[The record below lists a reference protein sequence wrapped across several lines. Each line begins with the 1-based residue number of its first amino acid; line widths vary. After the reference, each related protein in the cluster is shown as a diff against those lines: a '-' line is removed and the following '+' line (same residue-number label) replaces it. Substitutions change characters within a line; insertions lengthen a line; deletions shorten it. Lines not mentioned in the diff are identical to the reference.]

1 MIVLVRCAPEQNAI
15 KITRAAIMNSKPI
28 HCRKSNQMKKTNSM
42 QSMCRSIHACVD
54 RRTNPHLQTRRFVQR
69 VFSSARALLL
79 LLGLAA
85 LAVPTRSFAQA
96 PTFSAVVTT
105 YTGSSFNFPEFAA
118 VGDFNGDGKL
128 DALVTDGS
136 TSLRLMLGN
145 GNGTFNQ
152 SNVSVP
158 GTNPGPVKA
167 ADLNGDGKLDA
178 VLTSNGPGNSTV
190 LINTGNDVNGV
201 PQFTATNYPGGGR
214 SVTVGDLNG
223 DGRPDF
229 IVGNAGGGLLVYLN
243 AGAGAFT
250 AGQVTGI
257 QPSAG
262 FPSVG
267 PGVIAD
273 LNGDGKADYV
283 VTSNQAGATDIFLG
297 NGDGTLQAPAVIPGY
312 AFGLAVADL
321 NHDGRPDLL
330 QAAGGDLMVHLNSGD
345 GRFSAPPTLYSL
357 GGGSVTTA
365 DINGDGNLDV
375 VVGYDVV
382 RLGDGNGAFGGAYL
396 FQANL
401 NARDVAVGDFNGDGK
416 PDIGTVGRDDRTY
429 GVLLNTT
436 VFAPADTTPPVITS
450 PANIT
455 VEATGPSGAVVS
467 FTATAQDNV
476 DGAVNVTASRPSGS
490 TFPLGITTVSLSAS
504 DAAGNTAT
512 APFTITVRDT
522 TPPIIS
528 APATASAE
536 ATSAAGAVVTFVAT
550 ADDAVS
556 GNVPVTANPP
566 SGSTFAVGFSSASLS
581 ATDAAGNTASKSI
594 FINVRDTTA
603 PALTLPANQ
612 TIEATSAAG
621 AVATFAASATDAVGV
636 TSFTSSAASGST
648 FPIGTTTVTV
658 IASDAA
664 GNTSS
669 GSFTVTVRDTTA
681 PVISSLTASSTSLW
695 PPNHKMVPITLSASA
710 SDAVGVSS
718 LKIVSATSNEPD
730 NGLGDGDTAGDI
742 EITGALTLNLRAE
755 RSGTGDG
762 RVYTIKV
769 EAKDAA
775 GNATTKTVTVSV
787 PKSQGGK

>member
-1 MIVLVRCAPEQNAI
+1 
-15 KITRAAIMNSKPI
+15 
-28 HCRKSNQMKKTNSM
+28 
-42 QSMCRSIHACVD
+42 MCRSIHACVD

-69 VFSSARALLL
+69 VFSSARALLPL
-79 LLGLAA
+79 LALAA
-85 LAVPTRSFAQA
+85 LAVSTRSFAQA
-96 PTFSAVVTT
+96 PTFSALVTT

-229 IVGNAGGGLLVYLN
+229 IVGNAGGGIGVYLN
-243 AGAGAFT
+243 TGAGAFT
-250 AGQVTGI
+250 AGHVTNLLPNVG
-257 QPSAG
+257 G
-262 FPSVG
+262 SVG

-283 VTSNQAGATDIFLG
+283 VTSNQTGATDVFLG

-321 NHDGRPDLL
+321 NRDGKPDLL

-345 GRFSAPPTLYSL
+345 GRFSAPPALYSL

-382 RLGDGNGAFGGAYL
+382 RLGDGSGAFGGAYL
-396 FQANL
+396 FPANL

-416 PDIGTVGRDDRTY
+416 PDMGTVGRDDRTY

-436 VFAPADTTPPVITS
+436 VFAPPSDTTPPVITS
-450 PANIT
+450 PANLIA
-455 VEATGPSGAVVS
+455 EATGPSGAVVN

-476 DGAVNVTASRPSGS
+476 DGPVNVTASPTSGS
-490 TFPLGITTVSLSAS
+490 TFPLGVTPVGLSAS

-512 APFTITVRDT
+512 AAFTITVRDT
-522 TPPIIS
+522 SPPVIS
-528 APATASAE
+528 APTTASAE

-550 ADDAVS
+550 ANDAVS

-566 SGSTFAVGFSSASLS
+566 SGSTFAIGFSSASLS
-581 ATDAAGNTASKSI
+581 ATDAAGNAASKSI
-594 FINVRDTTA
+594 LINVRDTTA

-612 TIEATSAAG
+612 TIEATSAVG
-621 AVATFAASATDAVGV
+621 AVATFATSATDAVGV

-664 GNTSS
+664 GNSSS
-669 GSFTVTVRDTTA
+669 GSFTITVRDTTA

-695 PPNHKMVPITLSASA
+695 PPNHKMVPITLTASA

-718 LKIVSATSNEPD
+718 LKIISTTSNEPD

-755 RSGTGDG
+755 RSGTGNG
-762 RVYTIKV
+762 RVYTITV